1 MPISQRR
8 KCLFDGDWRVIGE
21 PPEIYTLQLARWLK
35 GFSVIKWCCKVHL
48 QKGDR
53 RSLRQHLFDG
63 KLKCI
68 VQPAVLQEIIL
79 STLLKSLMNDWKL
92 LMYYAETCHII
103 IALICPI
110 SVRFPMK
117 SNEMNVSKCHSFC
130 LSKWPK
136 KTTRVPY
143 RYREFLLIQSK
154 WVELK
159 YSLR

>member
-8 KCLFDGDWRVIGE
+8 KCLFDGDWRVIGG
-21 PPEIYTLQLARWLK
+21 PPETYTLQLARWLK

-92 LMYYAETCHII
+92 LILLRRNLSYHHRSDMPQQCKI
-103 IALICPI
+103 
-110 SVRFPMK
+110 
-117 SNEMNVSKCHSFC
+117 SNEIRWNECKCHSFC
-130 LSKWPK
+130 VSKWPK